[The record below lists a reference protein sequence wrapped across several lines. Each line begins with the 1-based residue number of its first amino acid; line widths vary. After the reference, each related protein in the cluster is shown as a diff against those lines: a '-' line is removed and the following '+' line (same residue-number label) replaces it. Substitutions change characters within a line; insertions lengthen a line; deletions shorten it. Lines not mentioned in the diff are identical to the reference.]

1 MVDSVYR
8 HITVTHITIN
18 ESYFISTSV
27 FEESSI
33 FKTITAK
40 ILPTQQLLIP
50 TKSLAKGKD

>member
-1 MVDSVYR
+1 MVDSVYK
-8 HITVTHITIN
+8 HITVTRIPIDQ
-18 ESYFISTSV
+18 SCFICSSV